1 MKLETER
8 LYIVP
13 CTEESIH
20 VANEQGY
27 NSGPHIVGHVENV
40 KQNKDVLPWGAW
52 YVIRKEDEIVLGD
65 IGFKGKPNE
74 EHTVEVGYGFIE
86 KYWNKGYA
94 TEAVQEL
101 IDWAFQTGEVE
112 TIIAETLLD
121 NYGSIRVLEKL
132 HMKRVDATETMMNWK
147 IEKTARSKLS
157 GFLVIKVASVFDHSD
172 IGLLMR

>member
-20 VANEQGY
+20 VANQQGY
-27 NSGPHIVGHVENV
+27 NSGPHIVGHIENI
-40 KQNKDVLPWGAW
+40 KRDASVLLWGAW
-52 YVIRKEDEIVLGD
+52 YVFRKEDDIALGD
-65 IGFKGKPNE
+65 IGFKGEPNE
-74 EHTVEVGYGFIE
+74 KHTVEIGYGFVE

-94 TEAVQEL
+94 TEAVSEL
-101 IDWAFQTGEVE
+101 INCAFQTGEVE
-112 TIIAETLLD
+112 MIIAETLLD

-147 IEKTARSKLS
+147 IEKNRSK
-157 GFLVIKVASVFDHSD
+157 
-172 IGLLMR
+172 

>member
-13 CTEESIH
+13 CTEERIQ

-40 KQNKDVLPWGAW
+40 KKDATLLPWGAW
-52 YVIRKEDEIVLGD
+52 YVLRKEDDSVLGD

-74 EHTVEVGYGFIE
+74 DQTVEIGYGFTE
-86 KYWNKGYA
+86 KYWNQGYA
-94 TEAVQEL
+94 TEAVKEL
-101 IDWAFQTGEVE
+101 IDWAFKTGEVE

-121 NYGSIRVLEKL
+121 NYSSMRVLEKL
-132 HMKRVDATETMMNWK
+132 HMKRVNATEMMINWK
-147 IEKTARSKLS
+147 IEK
-157 GFLVIKVASVFDHSD
+157 
-172 IGLLMR
+172 